1 MKSITV
7 VPLYRLGNI
16 LSKEIKI
23 DYSTFDRL
31 YNIRNHLR
39 NSRLFF
45 YIRET
50 FYKYY

>member
-7 VPLYRLGNI
+7 LPLYHLDNI
-16 LSKEIKI
+16 LPKEIKI

-45 YIRET
+45 YISEI